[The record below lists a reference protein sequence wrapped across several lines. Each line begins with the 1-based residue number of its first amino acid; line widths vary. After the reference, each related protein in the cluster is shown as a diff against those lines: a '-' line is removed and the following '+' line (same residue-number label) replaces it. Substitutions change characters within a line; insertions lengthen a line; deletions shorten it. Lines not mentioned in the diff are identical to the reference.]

1 MTFKSQEP
9 NISIVSGM
17 RMKNQQNIPFVHLK
31 CMYFLNKEA
40 AETKLF
46 EWIEIFNYQYL

>member
-1 MTFKSQEP
+1 
-9 NISIVSGM
+9 M